1 MAQTRKDLRG
11 RALRKGE
18 SQRRSD
24 GRYVYTYTDPLG
36 RRKYVYAQDL
46 VTLREKEAQLMKD
59 QMDGLDIY
67 VAGKATINF
76 VFDRYMSL
84 KNNLKPTTKSNYLYM
99 YDRFIRETF
108 GKRNIAEIKYSD
120 VVQFYNHLIEKQELK
135 INTLETIHTL
145 LHPTFQLAV
154 RDDII
159 RKNPTDGVMAELKKN
174 LGMKT
179 GVRHALTIPQQRAFM
194 EYIATHPVYFH
205 WWPIF
210 TIFLGTGCRIG
221 EVLGLRWED
230 IDYEKRIISINHNL
244 TYYPVGE
251 DRASENHISTPKTE
265 AGMRTI
271 PMLDTVKDAF
281 EMIWEEQK
289 ENGWTDAE
297 IDGMTGFVFCNR
309 YGNIM
314 NAQSVNRAIKRISS
328 AYNATE
334 EIEAK
339 KEHREPVL
347 LPDFSA
353 HSLRHTFCTSLEP
366 IHELCNIAHRNGAKF
381 HTDAVQAVGHVK
393 IDVKEIGVDMMSA
406 SAHKFN
412 GPKGIGFLYVK
423 TGTALKPF
431 ADGGAQEYGMRAGT
445 ENVAG
450 IVAMSVALKKACSH
464 IDDRRKHL
472 LKLEDLLLQGLKKYN
487 TDFIR
492 NGSSN
497 RVPGNISLS
506 FKNANGEML
515 LHRLDLMGIMVSTG
529 SACDSTNTQM
539 SHVLKAIK
547 IPEEYG
553 FGTIRI
559 SFNHE
564 NTEEDA
570 KYIAE
575 SIGKIL
581 TTVTKAK
588 LKRS

>member
-1 MAQTRKDLRG
+1 MYSYSYDVETGGILLNSSPLLFSKEPRPVYYKELDILGLDKYWNYEKNDSYPYMWAEANNYFYRGRKVAQTKGGSCYTAPEITILEEPEPNEQPLRFVDVPAMVARNQELLEGLVQETIKKVYNTYQQYQSKVDVFYVAFSGGKDSVVALDIVQ
-11 RALRKGE
+11 RALPHGIV
-18 SQRRSD
+18 D
-24 GRYVYTYTDPLG
+24 T
-36 RRKYVYAQDL
+36 
-46 VTLREKEAQLMKD
+46 
-59 QMDGLDIY
+59 
-67 VAGKATINF
+67 
-76 VFDRYMSL
+76 
-84 KNNLKPTTKSNYLYM
+84 
-99 YDRFIRETF
+99 
-108 GKRNIAEIKYSD
+108 
-120 VVQFYNHLIEKQELK
+120 
-135 INTLETIHTL
+135 NTLQEAL
-145 LHPTFQLAV
+145 VNKVALV
-154 RDDII
+154 S
-159 RKNPTDGVMAELKKN
+159 VMYANNE
-174 LGMKT
+174 
-179 GVRHALTIPQQRAFM
+179 
-194 EYIATHPVYFH
+194 
-205 WWPIF
+205 
-210 TIFLGTGCRIG
+210 IG
-221 EVLGLRWED
+221 
-230 IDYEKRIISINHNL
+230 
-244 TYYPVGE
+244 
-251 DRASENHISTPKTE
+251 
-265 AGMRTI
+265 
-271 PMLDTVKDAF
+271 
-281 EMIWEEQK
+281 
-289 ENGWTDAE
+289 
-297 IDGMTGFVFCNR
+297 
-309 YGNIM
+309 
-314 NAQSVNRAIKRISS
+314 
-328 AYNATE
+328 
-334 EIEAK
+334 
-339 KEHREPVL
+339 
-347 LPDFSA
+347 
-353 HSLRHTFCTSLEP
+353 SLEP

>member
-11 RALRKGE
+11 RVLRKGE

-46 VTLREKEAQLMKD
+46 VALREKEAQLMKD

-67 VAGKATINF
+67 VAGKATVNF

-99 YDRFIRETF
+99 YDRFIRDTF

-120 VVQFYNHLIEKQELK
+120 VVQFYNHLTKKQELK

-145 LHPTFQLAV
+145 LHPTFQL
-154 RDDII
+154 
-159 RKNPTDGVMAELKKN
+159 
-174 LGMKT
+174 
-179 GVRHALTIPQQRAFM
+179 QRAFM
-194 EYIATHPVYFH
+194 EYIATHPIYFH

-221 EVLGLRWED
+221 EILGLRWED

-334 EIEAK
+334 EVEAK

-353 HSLRHTFCTSLEP
+353 HSLRHTFCTR
-366 IHELCNIAHRNGAKF
+366 LCERETNLKII
-381 HTDAVQAVGHVK
+381 QSIMGHK
-393 IDVKEIGVDMMSA
+393 DIQTTMDIYAEA
-406 SAHKFN
+406 
-412 GPKGIGFLYVK
+412 
-423 TGTALKPF
+423 
-431 ADGGAQEYGMRAGT
+431 
-445 ENVAG
+445 
-450 IVAMSVALKKACSH
+450 
-464 IDDRRKHL
+464 
-472 LKLEDLLLQGLKKYN
+472 
-487 TDFIR
+487 
-492 NGSSN
+492 
-497 RVPGNISLS
+497 
-506 FKNANGEML
+506 
-515 LHRLDLMGIMVSTG
+515 
-529 SACDSTNTQM
+529 
-539 SHVLKAIK
+539 
-547 IPEEYG
+547 
-553 FGTIRI
+553 
-559 SFNHE
+559 
-564 NTEEDA
+564 TEEKKQETFEHLAATMD
-570 KYIAE
+570 
-575 SIGKIL
+575 
-581 TTVTKAK
+581 VF
-588 LKRS
+588 

>member
-11 RALRKGE
+11 RVLRKGE

-99 YDRFIRETF
+99 YDRFIRDTF

-221 EVLGLRWED
+221 DDDDKIRLNQRKPSKYKGLRRFGP
-230 IDYEKRIISINHNL
+230 EKNLQRINKFMKERPIFYKNL
-244 TYYPVGE
+244 IQMKENFRFYLRCFYCITKVVILQFN
-251 DRASENHISTPKTE
+251 SENRTE
-265 AGMRTI
+265 LA
-271 PMLDTVKDAF
+271 
-281 EMIWEEQK
+281 
-289 ENGWTDAE
+289 
-297 IDGMTGFVFCNR
+297 
-309 YGNIM
+309 
-314 NAQSVNRAIKRISS
+314 
-328 AYNATE
+328 
-334 EIEAK
+334 
-339 KEHREPVL
+339 
-347 LPDFSA
+347 
-353 HSLRHTFCTSLEP
+353 
-366 IHELCNIAHRNGAKF
+366 RNG
-381 HTDAVQAVGHVK
+381 
-393 IDVKEIGVDMMSA
+393 
-406 SAHKFN
+406 
-412 GPKGIGFLYVK
+412 
-423 TGTALKPF
+423 
-431 ADGGAQEYGMRAGT
+431 
-445 ENVAG
+445 
-450 IVAMSVALKKACSH
+450 
-464 IDDRRKHL
+464 
-472 LKLEDLLLQGLKKYN
+472 
-487 TDFIR
+487 
-492 NGSSN
+492 
-497 RVPGNISLS
+497 
-506 FKNANGEML
+506 
-515 LHRLDLMGIMVSTG
+515 
-529 SACDSTNTQM
+529 
-539 SHVLKAIK
+539 
-547 IPEEYG
+547 
-553 FGTIRI
+553 
-559 SFNHE
+559 
-564 NTEEDA
+564 
-570 KYIAE
+570 
-575 SIGKIL
+575 
-581 TTVTKAK
+581 
-588 LKRS
+588 